1 MKAGEIKREHIVN
14 SGDGGPMIHEP
25 EQTVSVSSVPG
36 GNRRYFRECFGK
48 G

>member
-14 SGDGGPMIHEP
+14 SGDGCPVIHEP
-25 EQTVSVSSVPG
+25 EQTVLVSSVPG